1 MAMVGL
7 FWITEES
14 VWVGAE
20 AVGAATGVRL
30 TEDGV
35 ETVGV
40 DQGRSWGW
48 DQVRRIDVRDVAVRS
63 AARRLASVALDS
75 VLVAVTGAGG
85 FPPDYTV
92 RVETDTDADA
102 VEVSVASAVT
112 GGIYTPVEY
121 ELSRTL
127 LARLTDGA
135 VAVGELL
142 AWGRDHATDG
152 TPPRE
157 EREALLRKWTGDDSH

>member
-30 TEDGV
+30 TQDGV
-35 ETVGV
+35 ETMGV
-40 DQGRSWGW
+40 DQGRSWSW
-48 DQVRRIDVRDVAVRS
+48 EQVRRIDVRDVAVRS

-75 VLVAVTGAGG
+75 VLVAVTGAGD
-85 FPPDYTV
+85 FPPAYTV
-92 RVETDTDADA
+92 RVETDEDA

-127 LARLTDGA
+127 LARLADGPA
-135 VAVGELL
+135 AVGELL

-152 TPPRE
+152 TPARE
-157 EREALLRKWTGDDSH
+157 EREALLRKWTGDDSD